1 MKILIISYHF
11 FPENNP
17 RAFRWYEI
25 SKQFVA
31 KGIEVDVIT
40 NRNDNSSF
48 EIKEGIRI
56 FRVGNSIANYYKSK
70 DNNFKK
76 NGSKNLLNNIKTSIY
91 SLLKIIHKYTW
102 MKLYWPDFA
111 FSWYFHGIRKS
122 NSLMINRKYDKI
134 ITVSLPFTC
143 HLIGLRL
150 KQKYPDLFW
159 LADSGD
165 PFSFSDLASINNTSL
180 YKNLNYKFE
189 NKVFQSSE
197 KLTFT
202 TQATVNRYSKL
213 FPASLSKF
221 VVIPPLVKLYK
232 PKLKTI
238 NIFNKTKNDTIIL
251 SYFGVLYKD
260 IRNPNG
266 LLFMLDSLIN
276 SQNKL
281 NFRIELHFFGDHTPC
296 LDTFQE
302 YSFLSKNITFHGSVS
317 KEIALMSMHQSDIL
331 INIGN
336 LTNYQLPS
344 KIVEYVAVSKPI
356 INIISIFDDSSKIY
370 LNQFPFV
377 LNYKINDDI
386 AVVLNFIKNLKF
398 IKIEKPLVQSFVLK
412 HHPDMISNHYLKAL
426 MN

>member
-11 FPENNP
+11 HPENNP

-56 FRVGNSIANYYKSK
+56 FRVGKSIPNFYKSN
-70 DNNFKK
+70 DNNIEK
-76 NGSKNLLNNIKTSIY
+76 NENFLNNIKTSIY
-91 SLLKIIHKYTW
+91 SVFKIIHKYTW
-102 MKLYWPDFA
+102 KKLYWPDFA
-111 FSWYFHGIRKS
+111 FLWYFQGLRKS
-122 NSLMINRKYDKI
+122 NSLMLNREYDKI

-143 HLIGLRL
+143 HLIGLKL
-150 KQKYPDLFW
+150 KQKFPDVFW

-180 YKNLNYKFE
+180 YNNLNYKFE
-189 NKVFQSSE
+189 NKVFQSTD

-202 TQATVNRYSKL
+202 TQGTVNRYSKL
-213 FPASLSKF
+213 FSGSLSKF
-221 VVIPPLVKLYK
+221 VIIPPLVKLYE
-232 PKLKTI
+232 PKLKTR
-238 NIFNKTKNDTIIL
+238 NIFNKTKNDKIIL
-251 SYFGVLYKD
+251 SYFGVLYKK
-260 IRNPNG
+260 IRNPDG

-276 SQNKL
+276 YQNKL
-281 NFRIELHFFGDHTPC
+281 NFKIELHFFGDHTSC
-296 LDTFQE
+296 IEIFQA
-302 YSFLSKNITFHGSVS
+302 YSSLSKNIIFHGSVS
-317 KEIALMSMHQSDIL
+317 KEIALMSMCQSDVL

-344 KIVEYVAVSKPI
+344 KVVEYVAVSKPI
-356 INIISIFDDSSKIY
+356 INIISISDDSSKIY

-386 AVVLNFIKNLKF
+386 GIVLNFIKNLKS
-398 IKIEKPLVQSFVLK
+398 IKIEKSLVQDFVLK
-412 HHPDMISNHYLKAL
+412 HQPSMISNHYLKAL

>member
-11 FPENNP
+11 YPENNP

-25 SKQFVA
+25 SKQFAA

-40 NRNDNSSF
+40 NNNGNSSF
-48 EIKEGIRI
+48 EMKKGIRI
-56 FRVGNSIANYYKSK
+56 FRVGNSMPNYYKSSK
-70 DNNFKK
+70 NNFTK
-76 NGSKNLLNNIKTSIY
+76 NKNILNNIKNSIY
-91 SLLKIIHKYTW
+91 SMLKIIHQYTW
-102 MKLYWPDFA
+102 KKLYWPDFA
-111 FSWYFHGIRKS
+111 FLWYFHGIRKS
-122 NSLMINRKYDKI
+122 NSLMINHKYNKI

-165 PFSFSDLASINNTSL
+165 PFSFSDLGGINNTSL

-189 NKVFQSSE
+189 DKIFQSSD

-202 TQATVNRYSKL
+202 TQGTVDQYSKL
-213 FPASLSKF
+213 FPASLSKLI
-221 VVIPPLVKLYK
+221 VIPPLVKTYK
-232 PKLKTI
+232 HKLKMK
-238 NIFNKTKNDTIIL
+238 NIFNKTKNDKIIL

-260 IRNPNG
+260 IRNPEG

-276 SQNKL
+276 FQNKL
-281 NFRIELHFFGDHTPC
+281 KFKIELHFFGDHSSC
-296 LDTFQE
+296 LDTFQQ
-302 YSFLSKNITFHGSVS
+302 YSSLSENIIFHGSVS
-317 KEIALMSMHQSDIL
+317 KEIALMSMYQSDVL

-336 LTNYQLPS
+336 HTNYQLPS

-356 INIISIFDDSSKIY
+356 INIISIFDDSSKNY
-370 LNQFPFV
+370 LNQLPFV

-386 AVVLNFIKNLKF
+386 TIVLNFIKNLKF
-398 IKIEKPLVQSFVLK
+398 IKIEKSLVQNFVTK
-412 HHPDMISNHYLKAL
+412 HYPDVISNHYLKAL
-426 MN
+426 TN